1 MVDIHSHILP
11 KIDDGSQGLSMT
23 YEMLRRCSDDGVK
36 KIIATPHYYD
46 CSSAEFRKV
55 KAMVRMLNKLLYKQ
69 NLDMKIFYGQ
79 EVYLT
84 ENILKEYEKKKIGTI
99 NDSRYMLIEL
109 NMDRFSHNMLNMIY
123 ELRIRDIVPIIA
135 HPERYNFILKKSNI
149 LNSLIKEGCLFQINS
164 GSIEGNFGW
173 KVKKR
178 ARILMRHNIYSFIG
192 SDAHNNSKR
201 KTGIKKS
208 LKFLKKV
215 NVDCEDYF
223 ESNSEKLLNNQIIEF
238 KGEKINRKMYF
249 YL

>member
-11 KIDDGSQGLSMT
+11 KIDDGSQNLNMT

-109 NMDRFSHNMLNMIY
+109 NMDRFSHTMLNMIY

-135 HPERYNFILKKSNI
+135 HPERYNFILKKSGIIND
-149 LNSLIKEGCLFQINS
+149 LIKEGCLFQINS
-164 GSIEGNFGW
+164 GSIEGKFGW

-178 ARILMRHNIYSFIG
+178 AKILMRHNIYSFIG
-192 SDAHNNSKR
+192 SDAHNSNKR

-208 LKFLKKV
+208 LKLLKKM
-215 NVDCEDYF
+215 NVDCADFF
-223 ESNSEKLLNNQIIEF
+223 ESNSERLLNNNIIKFE
-238 KGEKINRKMYF
+238 GETLKTKLY
-249 YL
+249 Y